1 MSLYSEISKI
11 LPYLQSVRTLEKYFS
26 IDINFPKKWKLP
38 KTYVDENKV
47 VEHATKELN
56 KRFFS
61 FVSELSEKDLNIVI
75 DNIENIIDYN
85 IEREEKENLFK
96 SKIEDLKKVF
106 ETGNLEDL
114 RYLSFEIPPNELE
127 PEDEYTLDDNEY
139 EEQGESDRLVS
150 EGTEE
155 G

>member
-114 RYLSFEIPPNELE
+114 RYLSFEMPPNELE

>member
-47 VEHATKELN
+47 VEHATKEPN

-114 RYLSFEIPPNELE
+114 RYLSFEMPPNELE